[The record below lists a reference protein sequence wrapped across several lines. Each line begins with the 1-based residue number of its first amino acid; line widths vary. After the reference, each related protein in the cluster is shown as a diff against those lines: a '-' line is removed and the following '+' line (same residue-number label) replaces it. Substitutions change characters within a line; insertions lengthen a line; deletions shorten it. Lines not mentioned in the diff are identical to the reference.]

1 MFEPMFSDNLRWDN
15 ATLEAEARKNCGD
28 DSECLFDAAATGDL
42 SVGLETKA
50 INIQLVNDTK
60 QLGGS

>member
-1 MFEPMFSDNLRWDN
+1 MFEPMFIDNLQWDN
-15 ATLEAEARKNCGD
+15 DTLETEAIKNCGD
-28 DSECLFDAAATGDL
+28 DNECLFDAAATGDL
-42 SVGLETKA
+42 SIGLVTKA